1 MENNFENL
9 LQDGLKM
16 VELEERLE
24 MVQLSLTAASSC
36 CFDSGSGDSAE
47 LEVSAVKI
55 EA

>member
-1 MENNFENL
+1 MNNIENL

-36 CFDSGSGDSAE
+36 CFDSNSGDTAE
-47 LEVSAVKI
+47 IDVISVEL
-55 EA
+55 

>member
-1 MENNFENL
+1 MNNIENL
-9 LQDGLKM
+9 LSDGLKM

-36 CFDSGSGDSAE
+36 CFDSNSDDTAQAE
-47 LEVSAVKI
+47 VNAVKI